1 MEDKVLSQFPIFA
14 LNDDYMKAIAMII
27 QDKIERAKVM
37 VKQISSQVYQ
47 QQPKPVDQSI
57 TSSTGHV
64 EKLTEAQKEK
74 LSLIKKKLQEKREPP
89 YARDYRRA
97 ESAGRARSRSAHH
110 MSSDARSNSTSA
122 YSPVTRAHQSSTK
135 HISSDPTQPRRVFA
149 SELLRE
155 QAQSHK
161 RQTDE
166 ESVQLWV
173 LKQQRRA
180 AFSAKFS
187 RVARKIEYLA

>member
-1 MEDKVLSQFPIFA
+1 MA
-14 LNDDYMKAIAMII
+14 
-27 QDKIERAKVM
+27 
-37 VKQISSQVYQ
+37 SSGG
-47 QQPKPVDQSI
+47 P
-57 TSSTGHV
+57 T

-74 LSLIKKKLQEKREPP
+74 LSLIKRKLQEKRESQ
-89 YARDYRRA
+89 YARDQRRA
-97 ESAGRARSRSAHH
+97 ESAGRARTRSGHH

-122 YSPVTRAHQSSTK
+122 YSPVARPHQASAK
-135 HISSDPTQPRRVFA
+135 HVSSDPTQPRRVFA

-155 QAQSHK
+155 QAEGHK

-173 LKQQRRA
+173 QKQQRRA

-187 RVARKIEYLA
+187 RIARKLEYLSQHQVVEAFA